1 MVNRIWIVLCSVW
14 ICVVTTHS
22 FNARG
27 SEERLSTEAKKFSSE
42 VTFDR
47 AGNLEVQFD
56 LGQLPLN
63 QRSSVV
69 LEVRNPTGQTFVFEK
84 ITKACSCTDVKIT
97 SKSLEP
103 KGTLIVFVSLDPPGR
118 LTTPVIYNSLFL
130 QFASGKGITLRI
142 RNSYEG
148 ILTFGV
154 KSVVAEFGAEDRA
167 KIFSIPLLLTSPVD
181 FETVEVSVSEG
192 LKGLTLRKVQTVDS
206 FAFECTLDDKLF
218 EKGGLGELIVRHQKS
233 GRSDTIPCSIERKP
247 AIKLMPSVLR
257 FAPKSEEGKS
267 SDQEV
272 ATFLIR
278 IDSSY
283 LHWKDE
289 VHQGSESHAEFSL
302 VEPPKGYEI
311 QVTRLAAGL
320 YRAFV
325 KRPIPRI
332 ELKDSSSNQSPTSL
346 RISATTTEHELFV
359 QCKVDN

>member
-1 MVNRIWIVLCSVW
+1 VA
-14 ICVVTTHS
+14 TTHS
-22 FNARG
+22 SNACG
-27 SEERLSTEAKKFSSE
+27 SEDRLSTEAKKFSSE

-47 AGNLEVQFD
+47 AGNPEVQFD

-63 QRSSVV
+63 QRTSVV
-69 LEVRNPTGQTFVFEK
+69 LEVHNPTSRTFVFEK
-84 ITKACSCTDVKIT
+84 IAKACSCTDVKIT
-97 SKSLEP
+97 SKTLEP
-103 KGTLIVFVSLDPPGR
+103 EGTLTVLVSLDPPGR

-130 QFASGKGITLRI
+130 QMEPGKGITLRI

-167 KIFSIPLLLTSPVD
+167 QSFSIPLLLTSPVD
-181 FETVEVSVSEG
+181 FENVEVSVSEG
-192 LKGLTLRKVQTVDS
+192 LTGLTLRKVQTVDS
-206 FAFECTLDDKLF
+206 FAFECALDDKLF
-218 EKGGLGELIVRHQKS
+218 EKGGLGELTVRHQKS

-267 SDQEV
+267 TDQEV
-272 ATFLIR
+272 ATLLIR

-289 VHQGSESHAEFSL
+289 VQQGTESHVEFSL
-302 VEPPKGYEI
+302 VEPPQGYEI
-311 QVTRLAAGL
+311 QVTRLAVGL

-325 KRPIPRI
+325 KRPRI
-332 ELKDSSSNQSPTSL
+332 ELKGSSSNQSPQSL

-359 QCKVDN
+359 QCKVGI